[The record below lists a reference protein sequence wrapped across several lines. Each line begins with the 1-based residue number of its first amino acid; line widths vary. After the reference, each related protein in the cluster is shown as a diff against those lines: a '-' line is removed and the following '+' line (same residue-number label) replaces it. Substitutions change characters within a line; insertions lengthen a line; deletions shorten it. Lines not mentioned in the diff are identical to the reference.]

1 MSQVT
6 IGNGVTSSKADL
18 SPGYQSFL
26 KIGSSVLGGQGDL
39 VIDIPAYG
47 SDSTW
52 LLQDVIKGEFGTC

>member
-47 SDSTW
+47 SDST
-52 LLQDVIKGEFGTC
+52 